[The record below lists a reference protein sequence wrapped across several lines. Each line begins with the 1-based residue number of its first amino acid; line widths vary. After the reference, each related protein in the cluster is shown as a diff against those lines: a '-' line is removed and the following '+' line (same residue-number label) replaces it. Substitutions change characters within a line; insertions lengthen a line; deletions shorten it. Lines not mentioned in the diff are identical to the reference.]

1 MAKISLIV
9 NGNPVNANVDPRTL
23 LVQFLRENLRL
34 TGTHVGCDTS
44 QCGACVVHLDGKAVK
59 SCTTLAVMADGHEI
73 RTIEGLA
80 ADGAPLHPM
89 QEAFREHHGLQCG
102 FCTPGMIMTAIDMV
116 HRKGHDLSDHTIREE
131 LEGNLCRCTG
141 YQNIVQSIS
150 AGAKAMAKSDLAY
163 SSSPR
168 PETLR
173 GIPMYEFKYHRPGT
187 VRQAANLLVKNE
199 DAKVIAGGHTLV
211 PVMKQRLAGPPH
223 LVDLSHIEGLDGIE
237 MKGRSLVIG
246 ATATHHAV
254 STSAIVGEA
263 IPALA
268 ELAGMI
274 GDPAVRHRG
283 TIGGSLANNDPTADY
298 PAAVLALG
306 ATIVTNKRRLKA
318 EEFFQGMFATAL
330 EGDEIITRVMFPLPK
345 KAAYVKFR
353 NQASR
358 YALVG
363 VFVAKR
369 PSDVRVAVTGAGSDG
384 VFRLTAFEE
393 ALKKRF
399 SPKALDGLTVPADG
413 LNSDLHGSAEYR
425 AHLIAVMARRAV
437 EAATAKS

>member
-1 MAKISLIV
+1 RQSV
-9 NGNPVNANVDPRTL
+9 
-23 LVQFLRENLRL
+23 
-34 TGTHVGCDTS
+34 
-44 QCGACVVHLDGKAVK
+44 
-59 SCTTLAVMADGHEI
+59 
-73 RTIEGLA
+73 
-80 ADGAPLHPM
+80 PLHRLSEHRDLDRRRRQGDGQIRPCLNPTWLKSASHHRIHRDRD
-89 QEAFREHHGLQCG
+89 QEVL
-102 FCTPGMIMTAIDMV
+102 
-116 HRKGHDLSDHTIREE
+116 
-131 LEGNLCRCTG
+131 
-141 YQNIVQSIS
+141 
-150 AGAKAMAKSDLAY
+150 
-163 SSSPR
+163 
-168 PETLR
+168 
-173 GIPMYEFKYHRPGT
+173 MYEFKYHRPAT

-211 PVMKQRLAGPPH
+211 PVMKQRLASPPH

-246 ATATHHAV
+246 ATARHAQV
-254 STSAIVGEA
+254 ATSPVVGEA

-274 GDPAVRHRG
+274 GDPAVRHKG

-298 PAAVLALG
+298 PAACLALG

-318 EEFFQGMFATAL
+318 EEFFQGLFTTAL
-330 EGDEIITRVMFPLPK
+330 EGDEIITRVMFPLAK

-369 PSDVRVAVTGAGSDG
+369 PSDVRVAVTGAGSNG
-384 VFRLTAFEE
+384 VFRVTAFEE

-399 SPKALDGLTVPADG
+399 SDKVLDGLTVPADG

-425 AHLIAVMARRAV
+425 AHLIAVLARRAV
-437 EAATAKS
+437 EAANAKP